1 MILDPVSILEHRSTP
16 DASSTVHVRVMRP
29 TYAPE
34 LLDAVRAQGFVAA
47 LSAADEGATVAVE
60 TPGDGRDV
68 WLAVETWLADES
80 VPLVPVSVGEQRY
93 VLRPPLG

>member
-1 MILDPVSILEHRSTP
+1 MSSLDDRARS
-16 DASSTVHVRVMRP
+16 DAPRTVHVSVMRP

-34 LLDAVRAQGFVAA
+34 LLDMVRARGYEAA
-47 LSAADEGATVAVE
+47 LSAADGATVAVE

-68 WLAVETWLADES
+68 WLAVEAWLAAES
-80 VPLVPVSVGEQRY
+80 VPLVPVSLGDQRY